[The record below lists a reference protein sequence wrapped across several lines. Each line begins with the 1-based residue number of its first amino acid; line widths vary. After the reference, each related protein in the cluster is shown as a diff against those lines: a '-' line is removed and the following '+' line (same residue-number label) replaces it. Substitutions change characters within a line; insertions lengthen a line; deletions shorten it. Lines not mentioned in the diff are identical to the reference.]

1 MKSNES
7 IANKHNRISRGKTAI
22 RAGALSVGLLLSAA
36 PIANASEA
44 HNTEPAAAASA
55 RPETLSQVIT
65 AQEKRISDDIG
76 KGVPITFRAGMAYY
90 HGGNVKPFDIINPLW
105 FTAEVGSGRDRKPVK
120 FVGYIE
126 QKGGPTG
133 PDVVVL
139 EYNKKTIDIE
149 QYYDNPALPIENRV
163 IFPPSYPVEASFD
176 TGNPVNPLTGDKY
189 IYPQNGQPLLV
200 GCEVLA
206 KS

>member
-1 MKSNES
+1 MKNNES
-7 IANKHNRISRGKTAI
+7 IANKHNRISHGKAAI
-22 RAGALSVGLLLSAA
+22 RAGVLSVSLLIPAA
-36 PIANASEA
+36 PAASASVA
-44 HNTEPAAAASA
+44 HNTEPAVAAPA

-76 KGVPITFRAGMAYY
+76 NGVPVTFRAGMVFY

-105 FTAEVGSGRDRKPVK
+105 FTAEVGSGGERKPVT
-120 FVGYIE
+120 FVGYIQ

-139 EYNKKTIDIE
+139 EYNKKTTDIE
-149 QYYDNPALPIENRV
+149 QYSENPALPNENEV

-176 TGNPVNPLTGDKY
+176 TNNPVNPQTGNQY
-189 IYPQNGQPLLV
+189 TYPDNGQPLSI
-200 GCEVLA
+200 GYEVLA
-206 KS
+206 K